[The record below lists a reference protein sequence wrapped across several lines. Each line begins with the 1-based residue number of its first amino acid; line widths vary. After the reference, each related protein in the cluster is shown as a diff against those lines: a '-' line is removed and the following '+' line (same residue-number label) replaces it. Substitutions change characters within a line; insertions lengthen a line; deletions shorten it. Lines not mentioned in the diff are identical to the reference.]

1 MIVPSSYFIFIDI
14 AIVAMFICFII
25 VGYSKGFVYEVLSL
39 LYTAISIVASWF
51 LAPIFASMYPLVK
64 LENLNTQAELL
75 SRFINLDVILNT
87 VIYFVLIFIIFK
99 ILYILLSLIFKGMNK
114 LPVLGTINKILGA
127 VIGILNATIVTIFL
141 SLLLTMPIFKNGN
154 EIKNNTIFKYINNY
168 SDEAIT
174 LIVQNVDLNHIKQQF
189 KDFDINNAREDFK
202 LWLEHTRNE

>member
-1 MIVPSSYFIFIDI
+1 MIIPESSFVYIDI

>member
-1 MIVPSSYFIFIDI
+1 MIVPSSFFIFIDI

-154 EIKNNTIFKYINNY
+154 EIKNNTIFKYIKNY

>member
-1 MIVPSSYFIFIDI
+1 MIVPSSFFIFIDI

-39 LYTAISIVASWF
+39 LYTAITIVASWF